1 MTGSVWDQDLL
12 HLFNLNQHQL
22 PRLLQAKAAHT
33 AAVDFYLAFLIFST
47 HGTGSRLH
55 PMDTKITTGLIQ
67 AIVVTETQLNQ
78 THIIQ
83 TAIIIGEVTHTLT
96 HITLTRMAPQAKMVI
111 HLQAKEVLQH
121 HHHLL
126 KT

>member
-1 MTGSVWDQDLL
+1 MFMTGSVWDQDLL
-12 HLFNLNQHQL
+12 HLFNPNQHQL
-22 PRLLQAKAAHT
+22 LRLLQAKAAHT
-33 AAVDFYLAFLIFST
+33 AAVDFYLAFLIFLT

-55 PMDTKITTGLIQ
+55 PMDTKTTTGLIQ

-96 HITLTRMAPQAKMVI
+96 HTVTLTRMAPQAKMVI

-121 HHHLL
+121 HH
-126 KT
+126 